1 MHNDYTISPFHT
13 AASVPVDQES
23 QTPTMSDKK
32 TAEFFPAEKMLILHE
47 RLKQE
52 CDKITMRQNATELE
66 LKQKVIYHKS

>member
-1 MHNDYTISPFHT
+1 
-13 AASVPVDQES
+13 
-23 QTPTMSDKK
+23 MSDKK